1 MSFTLVLRIFDE
13 NPIQRGDFYCSQ
25 NFLQEIKEN
34 FPIITSLTAEQIE
47 SVVLIYAKPIDFHK
61 PAKKVKMNSFTINDS
76 FLRIDFTV
84 SEEIEFTS
92 DEIRKRLF
100 TRLNSEHIL
109 KNIKFLPVCCVLNE
123 EQTAFIFQK
132 KSSVQRRMIEDIEIL
147 KQNNDWKG
155 IYNKVKPIEELPNK
169 KDIWNDQEILN
180 NIGFATGKLA
190 ETTEIPKTIFQ
201 NEIQKK
207 EFLEKQSKY
216 RYETELIRKRCIELN
231 PQNSSYHSTLGYLFY
246 QNSIELSAPKGRRD
260 GNILEEID
268 KAVECFDKALSFDE
282 KRITDLYRKG
292 RLLAEVKPNII
303 LFGRQKRVIDF
314 QERNQSA
321 NESKQ
326 AGIKSLLLSVKYWE
340 ELDSNNKK
348 ENDNK
353 NRTRSSYVKALY
365 NLGNAFYELINNDWD
380 ESVFLLALRDGINNK
395 DSISFIPQDLE
406 NINKSIESFQK
417 CSLADFKQA
426 EPKENILDIAN
437 EDGFIEGVNK
447 LYSIGKAFFTKY
459 WILGG
464 YGQKDTEENISVR
477 NLAKEFFIASLNC
490 PWAKEKIK
498 QNKHFIAERLARL
511 YITSGE
517 YSEAISI
524 IKKHCG
530 EDVNRISAFVLNTL
544 SLAHTLNG
552 EYPKAHLVLKKATES
567 KSNIAVWQTHFI
579 TGCAYLREGKLTE
592 AKKYFNIADGEAR
605 KIGKQTV
612 DSFLIAH
619 AFVEYKSENKPK
631 AIEFLKSA
639 YELNQYRIFV
649 SKKLQ
654 QWQK

>member
-1 MSFTLVLRIFDE
+1 MSYSLVLRIFDD

-25 NFLQEIKEN
+25 NFLQEIKDN
-34 FPIITSLTAEQIE
+34 FPIVTSLTTEQIE
-47 SVVLIYAKPIDFHK
+47 STVLIYAKPIYYNK
-61 PAKKVKMNSFTINDS
+61 PAKKASISSFEINDS
-76 FLRIDFTV
+76 FLRIGFSSVED
-84 SEEIEFTS
+84 IDFTS
-92 DEIRKRLF
+92 DDIRRKLY

-132 KSSVQRRMIEDIEIL
+132 KSVVHQKLSDEIEEL
-147 KQNNDWKG
+147 KQNNDWQG

-180 NIGFATGKLA
+180 SIGFASGKLA

-201 NEIQKK
+201 NEFQKK
-207 EFLEKQSKY
+207 EFLKKQSKY
-216 RYETELIRKRCIELN
+216 RNETELIRKRCIELN
-231 PQNSSYHSTLGYLFY
+231 PHNSAYHSTLGYLFY

-260 GNILEEID
+260 GNILDEID
-268 KAVECFDKALSFDE
+268 KAVECFDKALSLDE
-282 KRITDLYRKG
+282 KRITELYRKG

-303 LFGRQKRVIDF
+303 LFGRQKKAIDF
-314 QERNQSA
+314 QERNKLA

-326 AGIKSLLLSVKYWE
+326 EGIKSLLLAVKYWE
-340 ELDSNNKK
+340 ELDSNNKR

-353 NRTRSSYVKALY
+353 NRTRSSYVKSLY
-365 NLGNAFYELINNDWD
+365 NLGNAYYELINNDWD

-395 DSISFIPQDLE
+395 DSVSFIPQDLE
-406 NINKSIESFQK
+406 NINKSIENFQK

-426 EPKENILDIAN
+426 EQKENILDIAS

-447 LYSIGKAFFTKY
+447 LYSIGKALFTKY
-459 WILGG
+459 WIMSG
-464 YGQKDTEENISVR
+464 YGQRDTDENITIR
-477 NLAKEFFIASLNC
+477 NSAREFFIEALNC
-490 PWAKEKIK
+490 PWTKEKIK

-511 YITSGE
+511 YITSGD

-530 EDVNRISAFVLNTL
+530 EDVSRISAFVLNTL

-552 EYPKAHLVLKKATES
+552 DYPKAHLVLKKATES

-579 TGCAYLREGKLTE
+579 TGCAYLREGKLPE
-592 AKKYFNIADGEAR
+592 AKKYFNIADEEAR

-649 SKKLQ
+649 TKKLQ